1 MNGIVVWAWMFWL
14 PHSLQDENGIM
25 IWVWTLCLSHS
36 LQDDRNSG
44 LGMDALVMA
53 NYIVRLLCAQ
63 PSELRAT
70 FELKR
75 LQGAGRPGISDV
87 CICAAKLKRKP
98 LTPNP
103 EPQTLS
109 HPHPQGLAKS
119 VSKSWSWSFW
129 TLFHRLSPK
138 LGSRV

>member
-1 MNGIVVWAWMFWL
+1 
-14 PHSLQDENGIM
+14 M

-63 PSELRAT
+63 PRELRAT

-87 CICAAKLKRKP
+87 CICAAKRLVPGLNPKP
-98 LTPNP
+98 
-103 EPQTLS
+103 
-109 HPHPQGLAKS
+109 
-119 VSKSWSWSFW
+119 
-129 TLFHRLSPK
+129 
-138 LGSRV
+138 